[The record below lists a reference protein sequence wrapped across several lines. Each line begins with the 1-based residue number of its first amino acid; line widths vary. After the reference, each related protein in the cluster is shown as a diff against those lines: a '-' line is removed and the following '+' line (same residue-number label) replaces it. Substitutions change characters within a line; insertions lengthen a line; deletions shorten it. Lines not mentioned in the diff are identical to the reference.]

1 MNQPEP
7 DAATISD
14 IGKGL
19 IGPLELSRLHEAE
32 LKRCYKQYGL
42 LGALI
47 RQIMVGRWISLGGY
61 PAQHA
66 QVTDIK
72 LKDGRPQVYGKLRG
86 TRRPRLLC
94 ESLGGVTIVEGAKP

>member
-1 MNQPEP
+1 MSLQEEMSGASVVAQGMP
-7 DAATISD
+7 
-14 IGKGL
+14 
-19 IGPLELSRLHEAE
+19 GPLELSRMHEAE
-32 LKRCYKQYGL
+32 LKHCYKQYAVM
-42 LGALI
+42 GALI

-72 LKDGRPQVYGKLRG
+72 LKDGRPQIYGKLRG

-94 ESLGGVTIVEGAKP
+94 ESLGSVTIVEGAKL